1 MELRNDF
8 SMWIIENVK
17 LGTLKSTLALLAYIL
32 QWTCRMGIPPATAKM
47 PKQRVMKDYNIA
59 SLHNT
64 VL

>member
-17 LGTLKSTLALLAYIL
+17 LGTLKGTLGLLAYIL

-47 PKQRVMKDYNIA
+47 PMATGDEG
-59 SLHNT
+59 L
-64 VL
+64 